1 MSSDVRR
8 GRFNIVHQVRL
19 DDELLREIADLL
31 GIPQAERSRIISGE
45 IVIGPPPVP
54 PSGGAPTTPPG
65 GTAPPTPPSRRRRQR
80 K

>member
-19 DDELLREIADLL
+19 DDEMLAAIAELL

-54 PSGGAPTTPPG
+54 PSGAPPTPPS
-65 GTAPPTPPSRRRRQR
+65 GTAPRTPPSRRRRQR